1 MHLTLLTVE
10 KNAAPL
16 YRFLSIHLSRQP
28 SSLLPHC
35 FALFSE
41 RLACR
46 VLLEKYGP
54 SLARHAQLK
63 DYTGL
68 IGASCSPTRSQHVK
82 LQRMLQASAES
93 HTQQVNF
100 TSTCLPVARSP
111 GCLAFKF
118 DEAAAACTL
127 KLVHSACGS
136 GR

>member
-41 RLACR
+41 HLACR

-68 IGASCSPTRSQHVK
+68 IGASCSLTNA
-82 LQRMLQASAES
+82 L
-93 HTQQVNF
+93 
-100 TSTCLPVARSP
+100 
-111 GCLAFKF
+111 
-118 DEAAAACTL
+118 AACQVAADVASFRR
-127 KLVHSACGS
+127 KSHSAGQLYFNMPARRS
-136 GR
+136 FAGLFGV